1 MSQFQDPEYQWDKS
15 VYGEV
20 EELTPP
26 TAQPLGKTVDTT
38 THVDANLWHDLTGRA
53 VTGAPFLNM
62 TIDWYSKK
70 QNTCETSTWLRI
82 LCSQDRHRTDYGSED
97 NPALYGVPVGQSYML
112 GDNESVVNSAMIP
125 TPPEQAPH
133 RTVLPPSEAI
143 SAGIMRFFHISGVD
157 NPSDILSKHWESRK
171 YGPSSSPCYFMHGRV
186 PQRIPSFPRWGACS
200 I

>member
-1 MSQFQDPEYQWDKS
+1 MGQVCLWGGGRTHPAHCPE
-15 VYGEV
+15 
-20 EELTPP
+20 
-26 TAQPLGKTVDTT
+26 PLGKTVDTT
-38 THVDANLWHDLTGRA
+38 THVDANLWHDLLTGDSYWCS
-53 VTGAPFLNM
+53 PFLNM
-62 TIDWYSKK
+62 TIIDWYPRSR
-70 QNTCETSTWLRI
+70 TLVRPAPTLRI